1 VMDGDVKPEKGVK
14 PLAVRY
20 ADTRRTLKGCKEQ
33 VKTQA
38 KRSRQ
43 LIAAVG
49 AKLKEKE
56 REVQKVRSEKD
67 HALSYI
73 CQQLFYLQ
81 GNMTR
86 EQVRVAQLLQ
96 DKENI
101 IQSQRQEID
110 RLRAAIALGPR
121 LHGSFRQYKRD
132 RAAATGGHKAVCP
145 GQVSTSTDES
155 SSPSAQPRHKQLSR
169 KLSDDKKRQT
179 EENNNEKSIMS
190 GPDGHE
196 VLARKLSD
204 EVTTQAG
211 TSLMRQSKI
220 IRGVERP
227 PLRTSHSTGS
237 SYLPTL
243 NALLA
248 DPGTAKIPKG
258 ILKPSSFFGS
268 LTHLS
273 SIETPSKPPIPS
285 RDGVNEKLE
294 KLSSLMNEDL
304 MKKPGSPSDDS
315 GRDSDAKQNRRWRS
329 SSRKQPSADSGNSSF
344 DSSDPSST
352 CARIQLTDPSFMKSV
367 QLANRSIIDQ
377 DRCSDFPSFGRAQSV
392 DRSPMILSSETLQP
406 SSEWKL
412 SVRSMTTKISEGSSK
427 SSLKQKINSQLPCRS
442 KLSKP
447 PPPPRRSKSYER
459 PVSTTVNKTKLDF
472 STSSISNKY
481 PCLHDKS
488 LYEGNTPKKGDFNL
502 ENNFEEYLF
511 ENDDEKNPAKGG
523 KHVSF
528 HTDVDDSKVN
538 NDIDEKVPLFKK
550 LSPESQEVVK
560 PLDPNFLNGLS
571 SLNSLH
577 SSIESSAF
585 LSRLMKGKIPQ
596 LLSDNKKLLEIL
608 TDNDSF
614 KKNPDGDNL
623 CGENPENVHYWTEN
637 YL

>member
-1 VMDGDVKPEKGVK
+1 MMDGDVKPEKGVK

-56 REVQKVRSEKD
+56 REVQKVQSEKD
-67 HALSYI
+67 VALSYI

-101 IQSQRQEID
+101 IQSQRQEIE
-110 RLRAAIALGPR
+110 RLRMAVAAGPR
-121 LHGSFRQYKRD
+121 LHGSFRQYKRE
-132 RAAATGGHKAVCP
+132 RAAAIGGHKAVGP
-145 GQVSTSTDES
+145 VQVSNSGSPCQISTSTDES
-155 SSPSAQPRHKQLSR
+155 SSPSAQPRHKQLNR
-169 KLSDDKKRQT
+169 KLSDDKKRQS
-179 EENNNEKSIMS
+179 EENKNEETAMTE
-190 GPDGHE
+190 PDQC
-196 VLARKLSD
+196 LTRKLS
-204 EVTTQAG
+204 EEGLCQAG

-237 SYLPTL
+237 CYIPTL

-248 DPGTAKIPKG
+248 EPGTTKIPKG

-268 LTHLS
+268 LTQLS
-273 SIETPSKPPIPS
+273 TTETLSKPPVPS

-294 KLSSLMNEDL
+294 MMTSLMNEDI

-315 GRDSDAKQNRRWRS
+315 GRESDAKQNRRWRS
-329 SSRKQPSADSGNSSF
+329 SSRKQASADSGNSSF

-352 CARIQLTDPSFMKSV
+352 IGRIHVMDSSFLKPLQSS
-367 QLANRSIIDQ
+367 NRSVINRDNY
-377 DRCSDFPSFGRAQSV
+377 SDFVSFGRADSV
-392 DRSPMILSSETLQP
+392 DRSSDSGP
-406 SSEWKL
+406 EWKL
-412 SVRSMTTKISEGSSK
+412 SVRSMTTRITEGSSK
-427 SSLKQKINSQLPCRS
+427 SFIKQKISSQLPCRS

-459 PVSTTVNKTKLDF
+459 PGPTNINKLDF
-472 STSSISNKY
+472 SSISTSNKH
-481 PCLHDKS
+481 LNFHDDNS
-488 LYEGNTPKKGDFNL
+488 LLEGNTFKRGPFNL

-511 ENDDEKNPAKGG
+511 ENDDEKSPSKGG
-523 KHVSF
+523 KRVSF
-528 HTDVDDSKVN
+528 HTDLDDSKI
-538 NDIDEKVPLFKK
+538 DSKIDEKVPLLKK
-550 LSPESQEVVK
+550 TRPESQELVK

-571 SLNSLH
+571 SLNSLQ

-585 LSRLMKGKIPQ
+585 LSRLLKGKVPEI
-596 LLSDNKKLLEIL
+596 LSHDKKLLEIL
-608 TDNDSF
+608 TDNESF
-614 KKNPDGDNL
+614 KKGDPGEEIPG
-623 CGENPENVHYWTEN
+623 GENPENVHYWTEN